1 MGVEFPLCIVVTLS
15 QNAVMFSRVKLSSKL
30 FVLLLLLARL
40 QNHSATHDDNK
51 TSDLLK
57 TIYIQSLEI

>member
-1 MGVEFPLCIVVTLS
+1 MGVEFPLRIVVTLS

-40 QNHSATHDDNK
+40 QNHSATHDDNIDFR
-51 TSDLLK
+51 SFENNL
-57 TIYIQSLEI
+57 Q